1 MGPGFCPLSRT
12 NGTFLHNILESIDL
26 SPILG
31 PVQCEYTII
40 QLLFIL
46 NNFDSLTATPPNI
59 PTGGRPCL
67 SESGFEIY
75 SLQYVVGDQ
84 PGMFYLEKF
93 TKILTKVWV
102 TQSYRIGCG
111 AT

>member
-46 NNFDSLTATPPNI
+46 NNFDSLTAPPPNI

-67 SESGFEIY
+67 SVRVDLKSTHCNMLSGTNPVCSI
-75 SLQYVVGDQ
+75 
-84 PGMFYLEKF
+84 
-93 TKILTKVWV
+93 
-102 TQSYRIGCG
+102 
-111 AT
+111 